1 MDQIASI
8 NAIEILDSRGTPTLE
23 VIVTTKKG
31 VTASAKVPSGA
42 SKGEKEACEL
52 RDGDKK
58 RYLGKGVLKAAANV
72 NGPINQLLI
81 GQDLD
86 QKKIDHLM
94 IEADGTENKSN
105 FGANATVGVS
115 LAVARAIALSHK
127 VPLFRSIKKQ
137 KIYTLPRP
145 MMNIING
152 GVHADSSLDIQ
163 EFMICPNAP
172 SFKEALRY
180 GVEVFWAL
188 KSILKASGHRT
199 SVGDEGGFAPNLKSE
214 EEAFDLIC
222 QAIEKAGFK
231 LKEDVALAIDAA
243 ANSFYDAKTKKY
255 IEMKKK
261 ARGQPFKERTTDEQV
276 AYLKKLAKE
285 FPLISIEDGLDEN
298 DWEGWKKI
306 TAQLPEMTI
315 VGDDLFVTNA
325 RILAK
330 GIKEK
335 AANAVLI
342 KTNQIGTLTESL
354 ETIALALKNNYTTV
368 ISHRSGDTEDAF
380 IADLAVATNSKFI
393 KTGSLSRSERI
404 CKYNRLLK
412 IENLLI

>member
-1 MDQIASI
+1 MDQIASV

-23 VIVTTKKG
+23 VVVTTKKG
-31 VTASAKVPSGA
+31 IVASAKVPSGA

-52 RDGDKK
+52 RDDDKK
-58 RYLGKGVLKAAANV
+58 RYLGKGVLKAEANV

-81 GQDLD
+81 GQALD
-86 QKKIDHLM
+86 QKKIDTLM

-115 LAVARAIALSHK
+115 LAVARAIALVHK
-127 VPLFRSIKKQ
+127 TPLFRSIKKQ
-137 KIYTLPRP
+137 NLYTLPRP

-188 KSILKASGHRT
+188 KAILKASGYRT

-243 ANSFYDAKTKKY
+243 ANSFYDSKTKKY

-261 ARGQPFKERTTDEQV
+261 AKGQPFKERTTDEQV
-276 AYLKKLAKE
+276 DYLKKLTKQ
-285 FPLISIEDGLDEN
+285 FPLISLEDGLDEN
-298 DWEGWKKI
+298 DWEGWKKL
-306 TAQLPEMTI
+306 TAQLPDMTI

-325 RILAK
+325 KILAR

-342 KTNQIGTLTESL
+342 KPNQIGTLTETMQ
-354 ETIALALKNNYTTV
+354 TIALALKNNYTTV

-404 CKYNRLLK
+404 CKYNRLLE
-412 IENLLI
+412 IENFLL